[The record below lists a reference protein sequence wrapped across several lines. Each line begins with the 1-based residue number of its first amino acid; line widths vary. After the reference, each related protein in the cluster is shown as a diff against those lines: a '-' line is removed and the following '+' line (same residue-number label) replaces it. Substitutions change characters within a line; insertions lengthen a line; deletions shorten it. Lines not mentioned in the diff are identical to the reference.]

1 MAPKLTR
8 STLRLLALLA
18 ALPAAVLVLG
28 AVYMLGMTYLE
39 GNPRGFLASVEWASE
54 TLTTTGYG
62 ADSRWQHPVMVVFVM
77 LTQIAGLFLV
87 FLIFPIYVLPF
98 FEERFEAR
106 LARALPPMDGRVL
119 VPPLWAGRGLPDR
132 GTGAGP
138 GPLRDPGGRPD
149 PGPQPA

>member
-1 MAPKLTR
+1 MTPKLTR

-28 AVYMLGMTYLE
+28 VLYMLGMTYLE
-39 GNPRGFLASVEWASE
+39 GNPRGLLASVEWASE

-87 FLIFPIYVLPF
+87 FLIFPVYVLPF

-106 LARALPPMDGRVL
+106 LARALPPMDEAFAAEQKLLGDSPIL
-119 VPPLWAGRGLPDR
+119 
-132 GTGAGP
+132 T
-138 GPLRDPGGRPD
+138 LRSFR
-149 PGPQPA
+149 ARRRSSLRIEST